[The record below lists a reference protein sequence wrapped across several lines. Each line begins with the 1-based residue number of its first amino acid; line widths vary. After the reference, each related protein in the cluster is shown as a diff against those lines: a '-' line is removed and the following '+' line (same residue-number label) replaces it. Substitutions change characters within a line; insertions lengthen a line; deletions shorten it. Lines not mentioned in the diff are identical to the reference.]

1 MRNIKIVLFSFFMTA
16 FFIPSGQTTLP
27 NPMVNDVNGKAV
39 SIAEYVKDGSPK
51 IISLW
56 ATWCGPCRM
65 ELNALQKV
73 YPKWKEN
80 YDIEIIAITV
90 DVGPMLA
97 RAKGMFE
104 KNSWDYTFMH
114 DNNQELMGA
123 LGIKGIPYSIL
134 IDGKGNIKS
143 IQTGYYP
150 GYEKELEAKIKA
162 L

>member
-1 MRNIKIVLFSFFMTA
+1 MKNLKLAFIGICMALSFGLTA
-16 FFIPSGQTTLP
+16 QETLP
-27 NPMVNDVNGKAV
+27 SAMLNTIDGEPIDISKYVINGKPTIV
-39 SIAEYVKDGSPK
+39 
-51 IISLW
+51 SLW

-73 YPKWKEN
+73 YPKWKTN
-80 YDIEIIAITV
+80 YDVEIIAVTV
-90 DVGPMLA
+90 DVGPMLN

-104 KNSWDYTFMH
+104 KNKWDYTFMH
-114 DNNQELMGA
+114 DNNQDLMKE

-134 IDGKGNIKS
+134 LDGKGNIKS
-143 IQTGYYP
+143 VQTGYYP

>member
-1 MRNIKIVLFSFFMTA
+1 MALSFGMT
-16 FFIPSGQTTLP
+16 GQETLP
-27 NPMVNDVNGKAV
+27 SAMLNTIDGEPIDISKYVVNGKPTIV
-39 SIAEYVKDGSPK
+39 
-51 IISLW
+51 SLW

-73 YPKWKEN
+73 YPKWKTN
-80 YDIEIIAITV
+80 YGVEIIAVTV
-90 DVGPMLA
+90 DVGPMLN

-104 KNSWDYTFMH
+104 KNKWDYTFMH
-114 DNNQELMGA
+114 DNNQDLMKE

-134 IDGKGNIKS
+134 LDGKGNIKS
-143 IQTGYYP
+143 VQTGYYP